1 MESYHVRVAGD
12 DLAFSAGHF
21 ITLGAGTCEA
31 AHGHDYRVAAEVW
44 GPLDENR
51 CVVDFVA
58 LRQTLA
64 SIVAELDHRML
75 LPTQH
80 PSIRVDAGPNEVE
93 VAFAGRRWIFPKS
106 DCVLLPVD
114 NTTAELL
121 ARHIA
126 GRLLDGLAARG
137 CPRPGRLRVEVGEGR
152 GQSAFC
158 QLTEP

>member
-21 ITLGAGTCEA
+21 ITLDAESCEA

-44 GPLDENR
+44 GPLDESH

-58 LRQTLA
+58 LRQALA
-64 SIVAELDHRML
+64 SIIAELDHRML
-75 LPTQH
+75 LPTRH
-80 PSIRVDAGPNEVE
+80 PSMRVDAGPDEVE
-93 VAFAGRRWIFPKS
+93 VTFAGRRWVFPRS
-106 DCVLLPVD
+106 DCILLPVA

-126 GRLLDGLAARG
+126 GRLLDGLTARG
-137 CPRPGRLRVEVGEGR
+137 CGRPGRLQIEVGEGR

-158 QLTEP
+158 QLDQS